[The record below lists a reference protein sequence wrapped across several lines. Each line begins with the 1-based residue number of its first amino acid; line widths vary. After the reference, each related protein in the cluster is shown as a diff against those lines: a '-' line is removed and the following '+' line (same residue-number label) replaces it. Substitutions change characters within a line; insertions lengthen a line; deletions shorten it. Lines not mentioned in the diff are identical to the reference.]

1 MISLL
6 LCSHSIHTPAV
17 VVVVVMHS
25 TSKSSI
31 AHHHPSPVPMSSQ
44 LIRQI
49 PRVSQCPD
57 RPPPETA
64 LESSASECNLLPGD
78 RRLVQLLAR
87 SPRPAHAC
95 CVHMHRGRA
104 IPKGHLQ
111 FMPARTGSTS
121 RFATPLSARLP
132 SHAFPC
138 GRLDLGHGSTKKG
151 TRTYHACEEESLS
164 YV

>member
-1 MISLL
+1 M
-6 LCSHSIHTPAV
+6 PAQYI
-17 VVVVVMHS
+17 
-25 TSKSSI
+25 TSKKLHT
-31 AHHHPSPVPMSSQ
+31 HHHLTTVPMSSQ
-44 LIRQI
+44 LIRQV

-111 FMPARTGSTS
+111 FMPARTAVRLVS
-121 RFATPLSARLP
+121 PLHFSARLP
-132 SHAFPC
+132 SHAFPV
-138 GRLDLGHGSTKKG
+138 GALTWDTARRRRVRVHIMHARKK
-151 TRTYHACEEESLS
+151 A
-164 YV
+164 